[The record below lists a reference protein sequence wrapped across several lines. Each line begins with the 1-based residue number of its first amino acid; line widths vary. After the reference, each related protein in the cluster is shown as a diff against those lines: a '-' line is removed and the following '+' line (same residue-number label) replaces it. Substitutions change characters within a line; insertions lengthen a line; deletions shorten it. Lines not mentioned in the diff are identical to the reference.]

1 MPQILVFGASI
12 TQGLWDKEGGWANRL
27 RKYLD
32 SLYLSGKLK
41 EDWDVFNLGIV
52 GNTTKDLLRRI
63 EFETKQRIL
72 SGNALTIISI
82 GLNDSQWINDKKIHR
97 VPPQNFK
104 QNIIKIFQIA
114 KKYTKNVVFLGL
126 TPIDESKVDPI
137 PWAPERSYKNKLI
150 KQYNQLVE
158 HICKESNVSFLDIFN
173 KWMKIDYKKL
183 LYDGVHPTAAG
194 HKLIYTAIKNFLS
207 KNKIIK
213 FD

>member
-12 TQGLWDKEGGWANRL
+12 TQGLWDKEGGWVNRL

-41 EDWDVFNLGIV
+41 EELFIFNLGIS
-52 GNTTKDLLRRI
+52 GNITEDLLRRI

-72 SGNALTIISI
+72 SGIALTIISI

-97 VPPQNFK
+97 VQPQKFK
-104 QNIIKIFQIA
+104 QNIIKIFKIA
-114 KKYTKNVVFLGL
+114 KTYSKNVIFLGL

-137 PWAPERSYKNKLI
+137 PWDRDRSYKNILI

-173 KWMKIDYKKL
+173 KWMKIDYKKFL
-183 LYDGVHPTAAG
+183 EDGVHPNSEG
-194 HKLIYTAIKNFLS
+194 HQLIYSMVKDFLVKNSVLPL
-207 KNKIIK
+207 
-213 FD
+213 